1 MKKWEEILLNKE
13 LPNPIPPTPYVNLD
27 EKFGFVDREE
37 ELKVILDYVK
47 KATIENKGK
56 LIFLLADQGRGKTA
70 FLNYLVKKYQYPK
83 TKYIFSYMS
92 FPMKIEELDFTLIFQ
107 KYLHSLYHTGAMTD
121 ILDKFFNEN
130 DKILGKKPEN

>member
-47 KATIENKGK
+47 KQPLKIRVNLYFYL
-56 LIFLLADQGRGKTA
+56 LIKVE
-70 FLNYLVKKYQYPK
+70 VKQH
-83 TKYIFSYMS
+83 F
-92 FPMKIEELDFTLIFQ
+92 
-107 KYLHSLYHTGAMTD
+107 
-121 ILDKFFNEN
+121 
-130 DKILGKKPEN
+130 